1 MDTLTLLNGSMR
13 MGVLLMNLLVKVQ
26 LAVGVY
32 QAYNG

>member
-1 MDTLTLLNGSMR
+1 MDISMLLNGCMH

-26 LAVGVY
+26 LAVGIY